1 MRRAFQSALLITLC
15 LSCLV
20 WLGAIY
26 AVLAVI
32 ATGAAL
38 ASGVLITY
46 AVALG
51 FVWPVLAVAY
61 VTYVL
66 SAARPK
72 ATHLSS
78 PLSRETSDAILP
90 GVEDAQH
97 RER

>member
-1 MRRAFQSALLITLC
+1 MRRVFQSALLIALC

-32 ATGAAL
+32 AAGAAL

-46 AVALG
+46 AIALG

-61 VTYVL
+61 VAYTL

-72 ATHLSS
+72 TTHLGST
-78 PLSRETSDAILP
+78 LSRETSDAVLP
-90 GVEDAQH
+90 GVEDA
-97 RER
+97 